1 MDKAKTSSSMKRP
14 KFKTYLLRIEQ
25 TKFEQIKEQAKEK
38 GMSFK
43 SYLLQHYVKP

>member
-1 MDKAKTSSSMKRP
+1 MKRP

-25 TKFEQIKEQAKEK
+25 TKYDTIKAQAKEK

>member
-1 MDKAKTSSSMKRP
+1 MDKAKTSSSSSV
-14 KFKTYLLRIEQ
+14 KFKTYLIRIEQ
-25 TKFEQIKEQAKEK
+25 TKFEQIKAQAKEK